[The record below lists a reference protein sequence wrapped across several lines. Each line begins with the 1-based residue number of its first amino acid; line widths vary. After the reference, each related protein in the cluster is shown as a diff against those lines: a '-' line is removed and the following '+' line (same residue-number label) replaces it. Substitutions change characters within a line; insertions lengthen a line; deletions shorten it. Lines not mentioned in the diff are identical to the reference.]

1 MCCIYTH
8 STQRYWL
15 LYLFMKFY
23 FNYTLWLR
31 SDRFN
36 VICALFAFGRFI
48 FLLSRWSFWLRPFDV
63 ERKVILY
70 VFFCWLSLSGLF
82 VLLFN
87 IIRSMAYVPTS
98 LYIWKTRKKNYFRN
112 CNLPIH
118 AEIITPK
125 PKVFA
130 SEQKSLRF
138 AFVCFIYFVL
148 LFFSYTFVGVF
159 GYWLSSVCHL
169 IFIKNWPWS
178 SREEVV
184 ETHTRGNP
192 NLTYRQRKNNL
203 K

>member
-98 LYIWKTRKKNYFRN
+98 LYVWKTRKK
-112 CNLPIH
+112 ITS
-118 AEIITPK
+118 EIVIFPFTPK
-125 PKVFA
+125 SSHRSRKF
-130 SEQKSLRF
+130 SLQSKNHWDSLL
-138 AFVCFIYFVL
+138 FVL
-148 LFFSYTFVGVF
+148 FILFYYFFLIR
-159 GYWLSSVCHL
+159 LSEFL
-169 IFIKNWPWS
+169 AIDYLPFAI
-178 SREEVV
+178 
-184 ETHTRGNP
+184 
-192 NLTYRQRKNNL
+192 
-203 K
+203 